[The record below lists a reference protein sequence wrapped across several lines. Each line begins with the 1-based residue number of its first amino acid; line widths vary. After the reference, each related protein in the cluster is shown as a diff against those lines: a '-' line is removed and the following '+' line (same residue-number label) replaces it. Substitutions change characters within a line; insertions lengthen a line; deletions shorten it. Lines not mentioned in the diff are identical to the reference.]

1 MKPKR
6 RPALQLSNKQITQ
19 FLFAAEGI
27 GAIFVSIFSAAYLLG
42 LPTTE
47 VRHSEPIFRISLSV
61 FGVSFLIFILTA
73 FVLSFIVKLK
83 N

>member
-1 MKPKR
+1 M
-6 RPALQLSNKQITQ
+6 QLANKQINI

-42 LPTTE
+42 LPSTN
-47 VRHSEPIFRISLSV
+47 VLHSEPIFRTLLSA
-61 FGVSFLIFILTA
+61 FGVLFLIFILA
-73 FVLSFIVKLK
+73 ALVLSVLAKRK